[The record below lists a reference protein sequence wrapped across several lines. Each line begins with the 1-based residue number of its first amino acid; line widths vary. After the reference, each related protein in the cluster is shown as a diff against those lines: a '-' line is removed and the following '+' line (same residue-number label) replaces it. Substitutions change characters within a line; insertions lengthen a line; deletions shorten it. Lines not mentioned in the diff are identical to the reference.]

1 MYHRGWS
8 SKSEH
13 VTSRTATDDKSTSSS
28 KPNNRW
34 GRLKRS
40 HSDDG
45 VPTQLLNQ
53 EEDNTKRK
61 GGKRHVNLMD
71 NNSLEGSRSKSTTA
85 PMTTSW
91 FRKQPP
97 PPQQLLLLQPTDVAC
112 PDHNNSTSE
121 TCKKITMFQRS
132 RGQHSRDD
140 NENNLRTHGTTH
152 GDYLNVPVFYNDDDD
167 DDNDDDKDCVS
178 SFAENESLSNTAS
191 KKAQKAQKP
200 MMPKLSLFS
209 HRHDRP
215 TKSDGTGTGTSNVK
229 SILNHSQSN
238 DAIKPRGRAI
248 MAPLRKNV
256 SFESGN
262 SSHDSNRF
270 ASSNQHLVIH
280 KIVPTATNYSID
292 QQQQQEYNEKS
303 DDDLDYGYGRD
314 NEKSDDDLDY
324 GYGYNTNHT
333 NTIDTLDFPM
343 PKNTIANAIDF
354 PMPKKNPP
362 TSTSEAVVP
371 SSSKAGARERARYS
385 VYQGNSKVKKKLRVR
400 PYHCFPDEA
409 VMMTEEEIYAES
421 LNKSKDFVPLK
432 SYLAPSTKQTPDLN
446 AITPSIRELWG
457 TPETDGRI
465 GSLRVEVLGCVGL
478 NRTKPDISVYIVCG
492 DSAFCTDVIT
502 GYRSPMWPTVS
513 RRACIVPIHHAYAKM
528 FIGVFDVKKRTNKE
542 NDVFCGRVAID
553 IACIRPNTEYDT
565 TMPLRASTFVYDKR
579 KRGVVRI
586 RFSIHWFNE
595 CAAATSYLKP
605 ARSLLDSCPLVDGQP
620 TIPCADPKTFRNV
633 AVTVYG
639 QDLPG
644 KYSKNAFRA
653 TVRELTLYQQNLRV
667 LCKVLLFDAMLYEEP
682 WISLYLFVSAIYC
695 VFYNTVAMVPAL
707 TVGYIIILYVENYR
721 RYVENNDFHF
731 GYKPLTIFE
740 VFKAV
745 AFNKDKNNL
754 RESFF
759 QSIDVE
765 KKTKRRQGKHEN
777 DCDMSDDNGDVVRM
791 DHREFPFSDRDAYP
805 KFSVEESIA
814 PGSNKGGTGRLHGRL
829 SVYYTT
835 ELPTSTENADE
846 GDSDADSDR
855 DDETVMTESQML
867 GDSLYDLDSDN
878 DDEDYLEGTDHNY
891 KLAMSTQSK
900 GGAYDRRLRIG
911 PPQDTDLSG
920 GNKIPPQVQLKKVEA
935 LLHKFSRSVS
945 VEMVHAP
952 PSFEKKDTF
961 DNIMSTG
968 MTAPSRELQDK
979 MIKKAKKVVFD
990 EFDKLLG
997 LQARNANPVHRIMSS
1012 FMGPLMRMIRV
1023 GIFLIR
1029 ISFNVSTWRDPYL
1042 SFWVLMLLSSICFVL
1057 IFFPWRAFFLVASV
1071 VCLGPQVSSYKM
1083 NSDHFLCCDSPNPLV
1098 SH

>member
-1 MYHRGWS
+1 MYRGS

-13 VTSRTATDDKSTSSS
+13 VTSKTTSNDVISTTSNPKS
-28 KPNNRW
+28 RW

-40 HSDDG
+40 NSDDG
-45 VPTQLLNQ
+45 VPTQLFVVDGDQQRTDKKNQ
-53 EEDNTKRK
+53 SHIDS
-61 GGKRHVNLMD
+61 
-71 NNSLEGSRSKSTTA
+71 NSQEGSRKATS
-85 PMTTSW
+85 SW
-91 FRKQPP
+91 FRKQRNER
-97 PPQQLLLLQPTDVAC
+97 TDSAETL
-112 PDHNNSTSE
+112 PDHKSIGENS
-121 TCKKITMFQRS
+121 KKSTGGIFHRS
-132 RGQHSRDD
+132 RKSHA
-140 NENNLRTHGTTH
+140 HGTSVDHPKENVRRNGVTN
-152 GDYLNVPVFYNDDDD
+152 GDYKNIPVFYD
-167 DDNDDDKDCVS
+167 DDDKDCVS
-178 SFAENESLSNTAS
+178 SFADDCDNPHSEKSIS
-191 KKAQKAQKP
+191 QKATETKFSIFGHRNNRATKLGNIESTLID
-200 MMPKLSLFS
+200 PKLQ
-209 HRHDRP
+209 P
-215 TKSDGTGTGTSNVK
+215 KNSDTIVTRERT
-229 SILNHSQSN
+229 
-238 DAIKPRGRAI
+238 A

-256 SFESGN
+256 SFDN
-262 SSHDSNRF
+262 SSDDTNPKDEANRSRYT
-270 ASSNQHLVIH
+270 SSNEQLVIT
-280 KIVPTATNYSID
+280 KIVPKAQYLME
-292 QQQQQEYNEKS
+292 QEYGNGKS
-303 DDDLDYGYGRD
+303 DDMLNVCLEND
-314 NEKSDDDLDY
+314 
-324 GYGYNTNHT
+324 YGYNT
-333 NTIDTLDFPM
+333 
-343 PKNTIANAIDF
+343 IDF
-354 PMPKKNPP
+354 PMPQKTPSTLSSP
-362 TSTSEAVVP
+362 TETTMV
-371 SSSKAGARERARYS
+371 SSVKVNARERARYS

-421 LNKSKDFVPLK
+421 LNKSKEFVPLK
-432 SYLAPSTKQTPDLN
+432 SYLAPSTKRPPDLSVSD
-446 AITPSIRELWG
+446 SIREMWG
-457 TPETDGRI
+457 DPETDGRI

-478 NRTKPDISVYIVCG
+478 NRTKPDISLYIVCG

-502 GYRSPMWPTVS
+502 GYRSPMWPTAS
-513 RRACIVPIHHAYAKM
+513 RRACTIPIHHAYAKM

-565 TMPLRASTFVYDKR
+565 TLPLRASTFVYDKR
-579 KRGVVRI
+579 KRGVVRV

-595 CAAATSYLKP
+595 RAAATSYLKP

-667 LCKVLLFDAMLYEEP
+667 AGKVLILDAMLYEEP
-682 WISLYLFVSAIYC
+682 WISLYLFISAIYC

-707 TVGYIIILYVENYR
+707 TMGYIIILYVENYR

-731 GYKPLTIFE
+731 GYQPVTICE

-745 AFNKDKNNL
+745 MFNKEKNTK
-754 RESFF
+754 ESFF

-765 KKTKRRQGKHEN
+765 KKTKRRQGERGVPSKNESEPDAN
-777 DCDMSDDNGDVVRM
+777 EETGDVVAM

-835 ELPTSTENADE
+835 EPPTSTENADE
-846 GDSDADSDR
+846 DDSDVDSDR

-878 DDEDYLEGTDHNY
+878 DDDDDYGMNLEGTDYNY
-891 KLAMSTQSK
+891 KLAMTSQPK

-920 GNKIPPQVQLKKVEA
+920 GNKVPPQVQLKKVEA
-935 LLHKFSRSVS
+935 LLHKFSRSIS

-952 PSFEKKDTF
+952 PTLEKKD
-961 DNIMSTG
+961 NIESIVSSG

-979 MIKKAKKVVFD
+979 MSKKAKKLMYDDFD
-990 EFDKLLG
+990 RLLG
-997 LQARNANPVHRIMSS
+997 LQSRNANPVHRIMSS

-1023 GIFLIR
+1023 AIFLLR

-1042 SFWVLMLLSSICFVL
+1042 SFWVLAMLSSACFLL
-1057 IFFPWRAFFLVASV
+1057 IFFPWRAFFLVTSII
-1071 VCLGPQVSSYKM
+1071 CLGPQVS
-1083 NSDHFLCCDSPNPLV
+1083 
-1098 SH
+1098 

>member
-1 MYHRGWS
+1 MYRGS

-13 VTSRTATDDKSTSSS
+13 VTSKTTSNDVISTTSNPKS
-28 KPNNRW
+28 RW

-40 HSDDG
+40 NSDDG
-45 VPTQLLNQ
+45 VPTQLFVVDGDQQRTEKKNQ
-53 EEDNTKRK
+53 SHIDS
-61 GGKRHVNLMD
+61 
-71 NNSLEGSRSKSTTA
+71 NSQEGSRKATS
-85 PMTTSW
+85 SW
-91 FRKQPP
+91 FRKQRNER
-97 PPQQLLLLQPTDVAC
+97 TDSAETL
-112 PDHNNSTSE
+112 PDHKSIGENS
-121 TCKKITMFQRS
+121 KKSTGGIFNRS
-132 RGQHSRDD
+132 RKSHA
-140 NENNLRTHGTTH
+140 HGTSVDHPKENVRRNGVTN
-152 GDYLNVPVFYNDDDD
+152 GDYKNIPVFYD
-167 DDNDDDKDCVS
+167 DDDKDCVS
-178 SFAENESLSNTAS
+178 SFADDCDNPHSEKSIS
-191 KKAQKAQKP
+191 QKATETKFSIFGHRNNRATKLGNIESTLID
-200 MMPKLSLFS
+200 PKLQ
-209 HRHDRP
+209 P
-215 TKSDGTGTGTSNVK
+215 KNSDTIV
-229 SILNHSQSN
+229 
-238 DAIKPRGRAI
+238 PRERTA

-256 SFESGN
+256 SFDN
-262 SSHDSNRF
+262 SSDDTNPKDEANRSRYT
-270 ASSNQHLVIH
+270 SSNEQLVIT
-280 KIVPTATNYSID
+280 KIVPKAQYLME
-292 QQQQQEYNEKS
+292 QEYGNGKS
-303 DDDLDYGYGRD
+303 DDMLNVCLEND
-314 NEKSDDDLDY
+314 
-324 GYGYNTNHT
+324 YGYNT
-333 NTIDTLDFPM
+333 
-343 PKNTIANAIDF
+343 IDF
-354 PMPKKNPP
+354 PMPQKTPSTLSSP
-362 TSTSEAVVP
+362 TETTMV
-371 SSSKAGARERARYS
+371 SSVKVNARERARYS

-421 LNKSKDFVPLK
+421 LNKSKEFVPLK
-432 SYLAPSTKQTPDLN
+432 SYLAPSTKRPPDL
-446 AITPSIRELWG
+446 AVSDSIREMWG
-457 TPETDGRI
+457 DPETDGRI

-478 NRTKPDISVYIVCG
+478 NRTKPDISLYIVCG

-502 GYRSPMWPTVS
+502 GYRSPMWPTAS
-513 RRACIVPIHHAYAKM
+513 RRACTIPIHHAYAKM

-565 TMPLRASTFVYDKR
+565 TLPLRASTFVYDKR

-595 CAAATSYLKP
+595 RAAATSYLKP

-667 LCKVLLFDAMLYEEP
+667 VGKVLILDAMLYEEP
-682 WISLYLFVSAIYC
+682 WISLYLFISAIYC

-707 TVGYIIILYVENYR
+707 TMGYIIILYVENYR

-731 GYKPLTIFE
+731 GYQPVTICE

-745 AFNKDKNNL
+745 MFNKEKNTK
-754 RESFF
+754 ESFF

-765 KKTKRRQGKHEN
+765 KKTKRRQGERGVPSKNESEPDAN
-777 DCDMSDDNGDVVRM
+777 EETGDVVAM

-835 ELPTSTENADE
+835 EPPTSTENADE
-846 GDSDADSDR
+846 DDSDVDSDR

-878 DDEDYLEGTDHNY
+878 DDDDDYGMNLEGTDYNY
-891 KLAMSTQSK
+891 KLAMTSQPK

-920 GNKIPPQVQLKKVEA
+920 GNKVPPQVQLKKVEA
-935 LLHKFSRSVS
+935 LLHKFSRSIS

-952 PSFEKKDTF
+952 PTLEKKD
-961 DNIMSTG
+961 NIDSIVSSG

-979 MIKKAKKVVFD
+979 MSKKAKKLMYDDFD
-990 EFDKLLG
+990 RLLG
-997 LQARNANPVHRIMSS
+997 LQSRNANPVHRIMSS

-1023 GIFLIR
+1023 AIFLLR

-1042 SFWVLMLLSSICFVL
+1042 SFWVLAMLSSACFLL
-1057 IFFPWRAFFLVASV
+1057 IFFPWRAFFLVTSII
-1071 VCLGPQVSSYKM
+1071 CLGPQVS
-1083 NSDHFLCCDSPNPLV
+1083 
-1098 SH
+1098 